1 MPLLTSNS
9 CSKEKA
15 FLTEMRTKRRRKL
28 SKEATTMLEKAL
40 RNVALFLYTYTNK
53 ILKQLIINH

>member
-15 FLTEMRTKRRRKL
+15 FLTEMRTKRRRKV

-40 RNVALFLYTYTNK
+40 RDVAYSYTRIRTKY
-53 ILKQLIINH
+53 LKQLIINH